1 MTFLAVLLAALTLD
15 CESLG
20 DVEPLGTRNSN
31 AANLATIALR
41 QITGSLRKQ
50 PANSES
56 SLLGVP
62 PNLC

>member
-1 MTFLAVLLAALTLD
+1 MTFLAALLAVLTLD

-31 AANLATIALR
+31 AANPATIALR
-41 QITGSLRKQ
+41 QITGSLE
-50 PANSES
+50 NSLKILNS